1 MKNFPELDVISNTAK
16 TSINGEIVL
25 DGKLVLLYHFWP

>member
-1 MKNFPELDVISNTAK
+1 MKNFPELDVISSTAK